1 MFITKRH
8 LPRRTFLKS
17 AGCTLGLPLL
27 EQRICDDVPLCG
39 LLTLGPCNLSCAQ
52 NGPYW
57 KCKPTPLSPYWTQTV
72 RGEYLDVPALC
83 LTRDQV
89 QRLWGCEGALCDEIL
104 GELIKTHFLEQTADG
119 RFVRASCSLRS

>member
-1 MFITKRH
+1 MEEQGFVQG
-8 LPRRTFLKS
+8 PRAGLSSGSHGAPS
-17 AGCTLGLPLL
+17 AA
-27 EQRICDDVPLCG
+27 EDVL
-39 LLTLGPCNLSCAQ
+39 Q
-52 NGPYW
+52 
-57 KCKPTPLSPYWTQTV
+57 YWTQTV